1 MSFYYDQRIRCAMAP
16 AISQFLSNIVATFQ
30 NLHSSLGF
38 LSPLETPGPGQNYD
52 EIGNCCEV
60 SRNSTGC

>member
-1 MSFYYDQRIRCAMAP
+1 MAP

-38 LSPLETPGPGQNYD
+38 LSPLETPGPGLARIMTRSATAVKFR
-52 EIGNCCEV
+52 EIQLVAEFL
-60 SRNSTGC
+60 